1 MRTHILTAIFIVLA
15 LAGCSSLD
23 TVHYTGETTTLTVK
37 SHPVEAEL
45 LCIADSC
52 LYVIP
57 AADACAKYRLTS
69 GAVYTVPYLE
79 LQGMEVE
86 NIANNDWTY
95 GILLMEVVPA
105 ILMGAAAASY
115 GEGESFLPVT
125 GALLIPAA
133 LNALLF
139 VGGTAETP
147 SVDKNGSPNAYR
159 ELRRYARFPQGLT
172 PSQLESFMYSRKQ
185 GAVLP
190 LAASLPDPPPVRR

>member
-1 MRTHILTAIFIVLA
+1 MRTHILTAIFILLVT
-15 LAGCSSLD
+15 AGCSSLN
-23 TVHYTGETTTLTVK
+23 TVHYAGETTTLTVK
-37 SHPVEAEL
+37 SQPVEAEL

-57 AADACAKYRLTS
+57 AAGACAKYSLTS
-69 GAVYTVPYLE
+69 GSVYALPYRD
-79 LQGMEVE
+79 LQGTEVE

-139 VGGTAETP
+139 AGGTAETP
-147 SVDKNGSPNAYR
+147 AVNGAASPDAYR

-172 PSQLESFMYSRKQ
+172 PSQLQTFMASREQ
-185 GAVLP
+185 EAAFP
-190 LAASLPDPPPVRR
+190 LATSLPDPPPVRR